1 MKVFLDMDGV
11 LVDFAR
17 PAFKLHGID
26 YINYPPNFG
35 WDIIGA
41 INSVSPHPI
50 SELEFWGKMDEY
62 FWATL
67 PKTRLC
73 DRLVT
78 AAIDYFE
85 IENVIILTSGGS
97 PEAAC
102 GKLRWI
108 KHNLPIG
115 MDVLIGASK
124 HLLAGPSAILI
135 DDCDAQVNKFR
146 EFGGE
151 AILVPRPWNS
161 SYARESADEYVLNV
175 LDSYHYLLLRTTWGR

>member
-1 MKVFLDMDGV
+1 MRVFLDMDGV

-17 PAFKLHGID
+17 PAFKLHGVE
-26 YINYPPNFG
+26 YANYPVGFG

-41 INSVSPHPI
+41 INFISPRPI
-50 SELEFWGKMDEY
+50 SESEFWGKMDEY

-67 PKTRLC
+67 PKTSLC
-73 DRLVT
+73 DKLVT
-78 AAIDYFE
+78 AAIGYFGV
-85 IENVIILTSGGS
+85 ENVAILTSGGS

-124 HLLAGPSAILI
+124 HLLAGPSTLLI
-135 DDCDAQVNKFR
+135 DDCDAQVDKFR
-146 EFGGE
+146 ESGGE
-151 AILVPRPWNS
+151 AILVPRAWNS
-161 SYARESADEYVLNV
+161 SRATESTDKYVLKV
-175 LDSYHYLLLRTTWGR
+175 LDSYHYLLERTTWGR